1 MRRALA
7 ALVGLVYAF
16 TGETH
21 AQTVDKIPEP
31 YEMARTLQVLQ
42 AQITEGNGP
51 AVGAQRAL
59 LAEMEKRFLAAAPAT
74 WQDVRNGRA
83 AVIYTLSGG
92 NPVVMR
98 HLASLDPRPQID
110 EDLALGALAY
120 IEGRHKEARE
130 HLMKLN
136 ARALPP
142 SLGGQIALVQAG
154 LIAQDD
160 LKRAIALLDDAR
172 LLMPGTLVDEAAL
185 RREVFMVAQAGD
197 IERFEY
203 LSGHYLRRFNNSVY
217 APDFRQRF
225 ATALTRLN
233 LAETSGHF
241 QRLRALLD
249 ASDTDNRRATFLH
262 VARSAT
268 IHGKIETARLAAAQ
282 AESLSM
288 LGSSDGVRARLY
300 GAAAGIVTEDFLR
313 HSDDLNVTNR
323 RQLTEAD
330 NALLDAAQSTAAAI
344 RYWPSIEGERQD
356 IPALRADKARA
367 DWATDLMQRADAD
380 LKIAQK
386 LLQEAPTK

>member
-1 MRRALA
+1 MRRVLAVLALLLPA
-7 ALVGLVYAF
+7 A
-16 TGETH
+16 TGMVH
-21 AQTVDKIPEP
+21 AQDSEKFPEP

-42 AQITEGNGP
+42 SQITEGNGP

-59 LAEMEKRFLAAAPAT
+59 LAEMEKRFLAADPST
-74 WQDVRNGRA
+74 WQDARNGRA

-92 NPVVMR
+92 SPIVMR
-98 HLASLDPRPQID
+98 HLASLDPRPQVD

-120 IEGRHKEARE
+120 IEGRQKEARE

-154 LIAQDD
+154 LIAHDD
-160 LKRAIALLDDAR
+160 LKRAIALLDEAR

-203 LSGHYLRRFNNSVY
+203 LSGHYLRRFNSSVY

-282 AESLSM
+282 AESLSA

-300 GAAAGIVTEDFLR
+300 GAAAGIVTEDYIR
-313 HSDDLNVTNR
+313 HSDDLNAVNR

-330 NALLDAAQSTAAAI
+330 NSLLDAAQSAAAAI
-344 RYWPSIEGERQD
+344 RYWPPIRGERED
-356 IPALRADKARA
+356 ISAIRADAQRA
-367 DWATDLMQRADAD
+367 DWATDIIRRADTD
-380 LKIAQK
+380 LKIAEK
-386 LLQEAPTK
+386 LLQEAPRK